1 MWGAMPKIAK
11 YVLIPSALAI
21 ASLGLLAQTG
31 SSVTVWKL
39 DVSKSKFDGR
49 GPLTMTRTVKTVG
62 AVTTLSF
69 EGIGPDGSQMSYSYE
84 TRFDDKDYPVSGAA
98 PAGIE
103 TMAVK
108 RVDAKTMQA
117 TGKRA
122 GKIVVTATN
131 VLSDDGRVLTAT
143 TKGTEKDG
151 RISTS
156 VAVWEKQ

>member
-1 MWGAMPKIAK
+1 MLKIAK
-11 YVLIPSALAI
+11 YIRVPLALVTI
-21 ASLGLLAQTG
+21 SVGLLAQTG

-39 DVSKSKFDGR
+39 NVSKSKFEGR
-49 GPLTMTRTVKTVG
+49 GPLTMTRTVKSEG

-69 EGIGPDGSQMSYSYE
+69 EGIGADGNRMSYSYE

-117 TGKRA
+117 TGKKA

-131 VLSDDGRVLTAT
+131 VLSDDGKMLTAT

-151 RISTS
+151 RMSTS
-156 VAVWEKQ
+156 VAVWDKQ

>member
-1 MWGAMPKIAK
+1 MLKIAK
-11 YVLIPSALAI
+11 YIQVPL
-21 ASLGLLAQTG
+21 SLTILSVGLLAQTG
-31 SSVTVWKL
+31 SSMAVWKL
-39 DVSKSKFDGR
+39 NVSKSKFDGR
-49 GPLTMTRTVKTVG
+49 GPLTMTRTVKTEG

-69 EGIGPDGSQMSYSYE
+69 EGIASDGSRMSYSYE
-84 TRFDDKDYPVSGAA
+84 TRFDDKDYPVTGTA

-122 GKIVVTATN
+122 GKIVLTATN
-131 VLSDDGRVLTAT
+131 VLSDDGKVLTAT
-143 TKGTEKDG
+143 TKGAEKDG

-156 VAVWEKQ
+156 VAVWDKQ

>member
-1 MWGAMPKIAK
+1 MLKIAK
-11 YVLIPSALAI
+11 YIRVPLVLAAI
-21 ASLGLLAQTG
+21 SVGLLAQTG

-39 DVSKSKFDGR
+39 NVSKSKFEGR
-49 GPLTMTRTVKTVG
+49 GPLTMTRTVKSEG

-69 EGIGPDGSQMSYSYE
+69 EGIGADGNRMSYSYE

-131 VLSDDGRVLTAT
+131 VLSDDGKMLTAT

-151 RISTS
+151 RMSTS
-156 VAVWEKQ
+156 VAVWDKQ

>member
-1 MWGAMPKIAK
+1 
-11 YVLIPSALAI
+11 
-21 ASLGLLAQTG
+21 
-31 SSVTVWKL
+31 
-39 DVSKSKFDGR
+39 
-49 GPLTMTRTVKTVG
+49 MTRTVKTEG

-69 EGIGPDGSQMSYSYE
+69 EGIGSDGSRMSYSYE
-84 TRFDDKDYPVSGAA
+84 TRFDDKDYPVTGAA

-122 GKIVVTATN
+122 GKIVLTATN
-131 VLSDDGRVLTAT
+131 VLSADGKVLTAT

-156 VAVWEKQ
+156 VAVWDKQ

>member
-1 MWGAMPKIAK
+1 
-11 YVLIPSALAI
+11 
-21 ASLGLLAQTG
+21 
-31 SSVTVWKL
+31 
-39 DVSKSKFDGR
+39 
-49 GPLTMTRTVKTVG
+49 MTRTVKSEG

-69 EGIGPDGSQMSYSYE
+69 EGIGADGNRMSYSYE

-122 GKIVVTATN
+122 GKVVVTATN
-131 VLSDDGRVLTAT
+131 VLSDDGKMLTAT

-151 RISTS
+151 RMSTS
-156 VAVWEKQ
+156 VAVWDKQ

>member
-1 MWGAMPKIAK
+1 MI
-11 YVLIPSALAI
+11 VSV
-21 ASLGLLAQTG
+21 GLLAQAG

-49 GPLTMTRTVKTVG
+49 GPLTMTRTVKTEG

-69 EGIGPDGSQMSYSYE
+69 EGIGADGNRMSYGYE
-84 TRFDDKDYPVSGAA
+84 TRFDDRDYPVTGAA
-98 PAGIE
+98 PPVGIE

-117 TGKRA
+117 TGKKA

-131 VLSDDGRVLTAT
+131 VLSDDGKVLTAT

-156 VAVWEKQ
+156 VAVWNKQ